1 MWMNLIVLLF
11 VLGVAYFYST
21 QGLFSALLHMFVTII
36 AGTLALAFW
45 EPLTVGFLL
54 ERMPEYA
61 WSCGLLAPFAL
72 LLIGLRLLADR
83 LVLGNLDAAYLV
95 NTIAGGAIGFVIG
108 ILTAGMLLIGL
119 QYMGPLTMLGY
130 QPYTVARGGV
140 ERTQSLWIPAD
151 TMASNVFGMLGGG
164 AFYPG
169 SARAVSHNLSGLAQ
183 SAAEYRLTSR
193 RIARH
198 AIRPSSVEML
208 DLAVLE
214 GASAADLIKVPGLA
228 LTRELLVVLVGT
240 RIKVQGAAADKDG
253 PFTATA
259 AQVGLLYG
267 VEGSTASGLA
277 HPIGYIQLRD
287 FGSLT
292 EPNDMA
298 RSGTGSEEIF
308 HWMFVIPADHAPRSM
323 LLKRLRLRLPE
334 IDYSETAVK
343 ALRERLVSVNWNP
356 QPPGSGNHTNT
367 ATIQPAHGLPGGAE
381 GLAITVDPKLPFA
394 VNLNHINTAGG
405 KVNDENE
412 LVSARARVQRTN
424 ARGTR
429 LRVDALANDQSTAAI
444 VKLKVT
450 PRRARSLLGMA
461 TAAATNLHPPL
472 LVDSNGREYRAI
484 GYVRMEGSM
493 LHIDIDPAN
502 PVRSLQQTEVQ
513 NLKDDEHLILYYRV
527 GHRTQITGFRVG
539 QTTVELGLNVP

>member
-21 QGLFSALLHMFVTII
+21 QGLFSALLHMFLTII
-36 AGTLALAFW
+36 AGTLALVIW

-72 LLIGLRLLADR
+72 LLIGLRLLTDR

-95 NTIAGGAIGFVIG
+95 NTLAGGAVGFVIG
-108 ILTAGMLLIGL
+108 VLTAGMLLIGL
-119 QYMGPLTMLGY
+119 QYMGPLSMLGY
-130 QPYTVARGGV
+130 QPYMVTRGGV

-151 TMASNVFGMLGGG
+151 TVASNVFGMLSGG

-169 SARAVSHNLSGLAQ
+169 STRTVSHNLSGLAQ

-208 DLAVLE
+208 DLYLLD
-214 GASAADLIKVPGLA
+214 GASAADLIKAPGLA
-228 LTRELLVVLVGT
+228 LTREHLVVMVGT
-240 RIKVQGAAADKDG
+240 KIMVQGAAADEDG
-253 PFTATA
+253 PFTASA

-267 VEGSTASGLA
+267 VEGSAASGVA

-287 FGSLT
+287 FGSLAK
-292 EPNDMA
+292 PNDMA
-298 RSGTGSEEIF
+298 RSGTGSEEVF
-308 HWMFVIPADHAPRSM
+308 HWMFVIPADHTPRSL
-323 LLKRLRLRLPE
+323 LLKRLRLSLPA
-334 IDYSETAVK
+334 IDYSEAAIK
-343 ALRERLVSVNWNP
+343 DLRDLLVSVNWNP
-356 QPPGSGNHTNT
+356 QPDDGDNNTNT
-367 ATIQPAHGLPGGAE
+367 GTIQPAHGLPGGAE

-405 KVNDENE
+405 RVNDENE
-412 LVSARARVQRTN
+412 LVSARARVERAN
-424 ARGTR
+424 AAGSR
-429 LRVDALANDQSTAAI
+429 LRVNVLANDQSTAAI
-444 VKLKVT
+444 VKLQVA

-493 LHIDIDPAN
+493 LYIDIDPAN

-513 NLKDDEHLILYYRV
+513 ELKDDEQLILYYRV